1 LDRENEILLHEPE
14 RISAQAS
21 LSAEAKMHRDLHL
34 LLEKA
39 GREPKNRAP
48 ALSAD
53 FNDTL
58 LARLD
63 QAIKNPSA
71 LPPLNDADFLP
82 VASAGDAGEG
92 FLRSR
97 TLWQASAAVL
107 VAVGIGIGSFQYVQR
122 AEIPSANAKTSE
134 ESATERALT
143 EEQRLGGPAGLT
155 ESDVKPGAVSPDAT
169 APGVSVPETPEALAA
184 PSPEAVR
191 HRDMWDEETADPEAD
206 LKARIQAERNP
217 ARRKELQKQLLQIYE
232 STGQTEKAAALR
244 AQIQ

>member
-1 LDRENEILLHEPE
+1 
-14 RISAQAS
+14 
-21 LSAEAKMHRDLHL
+21 MHRDLHL

-82 VASAGDAGEG
+82 IASAGDAGEG

-107 VAVGIGIGSFQYVQR
+107 VAVGIGIGSFQYMQR
-122 AEIPSANAKTSE
+122 SEIPSANAKTAE
-134 ESATERALT
+134 ESPTGKAIT
-143 EEQRLGGPAGLT
+143 EEQKLATPAGLA
-155 ESDVKPGAVSPDAT
+155 ESGVKPGAVSPDAT
-169 APGVSVPETPEALAA
+169 APGVSAPETPGALAA
-184 PSPEAVR
+184 PSPEAAR
-191 HRDMWDEETADPEAD
+191 HREMWDEETADPEAD
-206 LKARIQAERNP
+206 LKARILAERNP

-232 STGQTEKAAALR
+232 STGQTEKAATLR
-244 AQIQ
+244 AQLQ

>member
-1 LDRENEILLHEPE
+1 MDRENEILLHEPE
-14 RISAQAS
+14 RISALAS
-21 LSAEAKMHRDLHL
+21 LSAEAKMHRDLHQ

-39 GREPKNRAP
+39 GQEPKNRAP

-63 QAIKNPSA
+63 QAVKNPSA

-82 VASAGDAGEG
+82 IASAGDAGEG

-97 TLWQASAAVL
+97 MLWQASAVVL
-107 VAVGIGIGSFQYVQR
+107 VAVGIGIGSFQYMQR
-122 AEIPSANAKTSE
+122 SEIPSVKAKATE
-134 ESATERALT
+134 EAPAERALT
-143 EEQRLGGPAGLT
+143 EEQIAAPAGLA
-155 ESDVKPGAVSPDAT
+155 ESDVKPGADRPDAT
-169 APGVSVPETPEALAA
+169 APGVSAPETPEALAA
-184 PSPEAVR
+184 PSPEAAR
-191 HRDMWDEETADPEAD
+191 HREMWDEETTDPEAD

-232 STGQTEKAAALR
+232 STGQTEKAATLR

>member
-1 LDRENEILLHEPE
+1 MDRENEILLHEPE

-39 GREPKNRAP
+39 GRESKNRAP
-48 ALSAD
+48 TLSAD
-53 FNDTL
+53 FNNTL
-58 LARLD
+58 LAKLD
-63 QAIKNPSA
+63 QAVKNPSA

-82 VASAGDAGEG
+82 ISSAGNADEG

-107 VAVGIGIGSFQYVQR
+107 VAVGIGIGSFHYMQR
-122 AEIPSANAKTSE
+122 SELPSANGKTSE
-134 ESATERALT
+134 ESPTEKALT
-143 EEQRLGGPAGLT
+143 EEQTLGGPAGLT

-169 APGVSVPETPEALAA
+169 VPGVPAPETPEALSA

-191 HRDMWDEETADPEAD
+191 HREMWDEETADPEAN
-206 LKARIQAERNP
+206 LKARIEAERNP
-217 ARRKELQKQLLQIYE
+217 ARRKELQKRLLQIYE
-232 STGQTEKAAALR
+232 STGQTEKAAILR

>member
-1 LDRENEILLHEPE
+1 MDRENEILLHEPE

-71 LPPLNDADFLP
+71 LPPLIDADFLP

-107 VAVGIGIGSFQYVQR
+107 VAVGIGIGSFQYMQR
-122 AEIPSANAKTSE
+122 AEIPSANAKTVE
-134 ESATERALT
+134 ESPTGSALT
-143 EEQRLGGPAGLT
+143 EEQKLAAPA
-155 ESDVKPGAVSPDAT
+155 ESDVKPGVVSPDAT
-169 APGVSVPETPEALAA
+169 APGVSAPETPEALAA

-191 HRDMWDEETADPEAD
+191 HRDMWDEETADPEAN

>member
-1 LDRENEILLHEPE
+1 MDRENEILLYEPE
-14 RISAQAS
+14 RIGAQAS
-21 LSAEAKMHRDLHL
+21 LSAEARMHRNLHL

-39 GREPKNRAP
+39 GQELKNRTP

-63 QAIKNPSA
+63 QAVKNPSA
-71 LPPLNDADFLP
+71 LPPLNEADFLP
-82 VASAGDAGEG
+82 ISSADDAGEG

-107 VAVGIGIGSFQYVQR
+107 VAVGIGIGSFQYMQR
-122 AEIPSANAKTSE
+122 SEVPSANAKTTE
-134 ESATERALT
+134 ESPVERVLT
-143 EEQRLGGPAGLT
+143 EEQRPGRPADLT
-155 ESDVKPGAVSPDAT
+155 ESGVKPGAGLPDAT
-169 APGVSVPETPEALAA
+169 APGVSVPELPEALSA

-191 HRDMWDEETADPEAD
+191 RREMWDEETADPEAD
-206 LKARIQAERNP
+206 LMARIQTERNP

-244 AQIQ
+244 AEIQ

>member
-1 LDRENEILLHEPE
+1 MDRENEILLHEPE

-21 LSAEAKMHRDLHL
+21 LPAEAKMHRDLHL

-39 GREPKNRAP
+39 GREPKNRAL

-63 QAIKNPSA
+63 QAVKNPSA

-97 TLWQASAAVL
+97 TLLQASAAVL
-107 VAVGIGIGSFQYVQR
+107 VAVGIGIGSYQYMQR
-122 AEIPSANAKTSE
+122 SEISSSNAKTSVESPE
-134 ESATERALT
+134 EKALA
-143 EEQRLGGPAGLT
+143 EGQRPGGPAGLT
-155 ESDVKPGAVSPDAT
+155 GSGIKPVAISPDAT
-169 APGVSVPETPEALAA
+169 VPGVSVPEAPEALSA

-191 HRDMWDEETADPEAD
+191 HREMWDEETPDPEAN
-206 LKARIQAERNP
+206 LKVRIQAERNP

-232 STGQTEKAAALR
+232 STGQTEKAADLR

>member
-1 LDRENEILLHEPE
+1 MDRENEILLHEPE

-71 LPPLNDADFLP
+71 LPPLIDADFLP

-107 VAVGIGIGSFQYVQR
+107 VAVGIGIGSFQYMQR
-122 AEIPSANAKTSE
+122 AEIPSANAKTVE
-134 ESATERALT
+134 ESPTGSALT
-143 EEQRLGGPAGLT
+143 EEQKLAAPA
-155 ESDVKPGAVSPDAT
+155 ESDVKPGVVSPDAT
-169 APGVSVPETPEALAA
+169 APGVSAPETPEALAA

-191 HRDMWDEETADPEAD
+191 HREMWDEETADPEAN

-217 ARRKELQKQLLQIYE
+217 VRRKELQKQLLQIYE